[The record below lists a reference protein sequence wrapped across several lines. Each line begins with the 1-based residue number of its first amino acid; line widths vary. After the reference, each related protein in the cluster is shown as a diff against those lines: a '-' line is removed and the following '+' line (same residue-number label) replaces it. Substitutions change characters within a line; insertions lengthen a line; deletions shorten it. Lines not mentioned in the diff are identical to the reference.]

1 MKNAIGLLLLAATIT
16 LTGCQKSSTEE
27 DVSYFAITRN
37 LTPELLTLSERPID
51 VDRNMAVQRNQNY
64 RMFWGDLGRF
74 IYTDRASDLS
84 PYPIQRTS
92 GIP

>member
-1 MKNAIGLLLLAATIT
+1 MKKAIGLLLLVATIA
-16 LTGCQKSSTEE
+16 LTGCQTSSN
-27 DVSYFAITRN
+27 DDNVSYFAITRN
-37 LTPELLTLSERPID
+37 LTPELMTLSERPID

-64 RMFWGDLGRF
+64 RMFWGDLGRV
-74 IYTDRASDLS
+74 IYTNRASGLS